1 MCCGCW
7 ACDDGRQHGASDR
20 QQAADSRQPVPAAV
34 CCLLSYLLLA
44 IALTWPLVRELDTAV
59 ADHGDPL
66 LNAWIIDWNC
76 HALSHDPLHLFDAP
90 IFHPATF
97 PLAFSEHMTG
107 VALLVLPFHLAGL
120 SAIAT
125 YNIAILISFALAGF
139 GMFVLAHLITGDRIA
154 SFAAGVFYAFVSFK
168 FDHLSHVQ
176 IIASGWIP
184 LTLAALL
191 LFWRSGSTKHAAF
204 FTLAFVMNGLT
215 NVYWLLFTG
224 FAVAMTIAFLQV
236 VKPFDIRK
244 LAVALGTVAILLLP
258 FLIPYQVVSKTYRM
272 RRTSMESMGGSATWR
287 DWAGASPSSL
297 VYGWMKGRPERRIF
311 PGFLALA
318 LFLYGVRSCRPQLD
332 RSIRASKPLLIG
344 ALLLVII
351 GCVLV
356 RWHKSDIPFM
366 LAALLTIAAI
376 PFREHVVRAELWA
389 ASLWISIGFIGSF
402 GEHSFLH
409 SFLFRVFEPMRATRT
424 PSRWAVIVYCGL
436 GIWMAF
442 GAARLPRLRFA
453 VLALS
458 IIEVLPRFTWQHV
471 PAQFPP
477 VYAWLAS
484 THPSC
489 VIELPIAWDERE
501 ASYLLASTVHH
512 VPTMN
517 GVSGFDPPVH
527 ELLSIHRYN
536 DAMLDVIAANGATV
550 VVIHP
555 EAAERSR
562 KWIESGRLRELVRFS
577 DGDAAYSITPRV
589 PAGIATA
596 PRE

>member
-1 MCCGCW
+1 MTDAVNTQSSTG
-7 ACDDGRQHGASDR
+7 
-20 QQAADSRQPVPAAV
+20 SRRVPGLLLVV
-34 CCLLSYLLLA
+34 CCLLSYVALA

-90 IFHPATF
+90 IFRPAEF

-107 VALLVLPFHLAGL
+107 VALLVLPFHLAGF
-120 SAIAT
+120 SAVAT
-125 YNIAILISFALAGF
+125 YNIALLISFALSGF
-139 GMFVLAHLITGDRIA
+139 GMFLLARLISGDTIA

-191 LFWRSGSTKHAAF
+191 LFWRSGSAKHAAL
-204 FTLAFVMNGLT
+204 FTIAFVMNGLT

-224 FAVAMTIAFLQV
+224 VAVVATIVFLHLVRPFQV
-236 VKPFDIRK
+236 RR
-244 LAVALGTVAILLLP
+244 LAVALVASFLLLLP

-272 RRTSMESMGGSATWR
+272 RRNSMESTQGSASWQ
-287 DWAGASPSSL
+287 DWIGASPSSL
-297 VYGWMKGRPERRIF
+297 LYGSMSGRPERRIF

-318 LFLYGVRSCRPQLD
+318 LLLYGVLSSRPRID
-332 RSIRASKPLLIG
+332 PSIRIRKPLAIA
-344 ALLLVII
+344 ALLLLLA
-351 GCVLV
+351 GCVLL
-356 RWHKSDIPFM
+356 RWHKSDVAFM
-366 LAALLTIAAI
+366 PAVLLAIAAI
-376 PFREHVVRAELWA
+376 PFRKYVVRAELWV
-389 ASLWISIGFIGSF
+389 ASLWIAIGFAGSF

-409 SFLFRVFEPMRATRT
+409 SFLFRVFEPMRATRS
-424 PSRWAVIVYCGL
+424 PARWAIIAYCGL
-436 GIWMAF
+436 GIWMAVS
-442 GAARLPRLRFA
+442 ASRLPRLRFA

-471 PAQFPP
+471 PRELPP

-484 THPSC
+484 ARPSC
-489 VIELPIAWDERE
+489 MIELPVGWDERE
-501 ASYLLASTVHH
+501 ASYLLASTRHRI
-512 VPTMN
+512 PTMN

-527 ELLSIHRYN
+527 ELLRIHRYD
-536 DAMLDVIAANGATV
+536 DAMLDVIAKNGATV

-555 EAAERSR
+555 EAAEKAR
-562 KWIESGRLRELVRFS
+562 KWIDSGRLRELVRFP
-577 DGDAAYSITPRV
+577 DGDAVYSITRAE
-589 PAGIATA
+589 PAGSASA
-596 PRE
+596 PRG